1 MALEP
6 LTTSSARGQYRSP
19 CTPSG
24 RSGQQRRLTRCKN
37 QTVAEADRPTEQR
50 VSVLDRPATDGDSPP
65 EVSAS
70 MPGDVEFS
78 SFRLALVDDDR
89 RVYVARRGEDGLFVL
104 LLAADGD
111 RGSDGRR
118 STLAERGAIVMWNSV
133 PRNRFVVA
141 GVVADP
147 VTAARVGE
155 VPAALGDNAF
165 AAVVPLRASDVITV
179 TTPDGVRLVPRP
191 PFAL

>member
-1 MALEP
+1 
-6 LTTSSARGQYRSP
+6 
-19 CTPSG
+19 
-24 RSGQQRRLTRCKN
+24 
-37 QTVAEADRPTEQR
+37 
-50 VSVLDRPATDGDSPP
+50 
-65 EVSAS
+65 

-111 RGSDGRR
+111 GSSDGRR
-118 STLAERGAIVMWNSV
+118 STLAESGAIVMWNSV
-133 PRNRFVVA
+133 PWNRFVVA
-141 GVVADP
+141 GVVADA
-147 VTAARVGE
+147 VTAVRVGD

-179 TTPDGVRLVPRP
+179 TTRDGVRLVPRP